1 MNELALGWRTF
12 PGDDYR
18 RVRQLGILR
27 VVTALYDV
35 PADQVWPLDRLR
47 RELCDAIEAAG
58 MRFDVVE
65 SLPVADEIMT
75 GGLAADRLLDIWC
88 GSLENIARVGVRVVT
103 YNWMLG
109 PDWCRTHQLTL
120 PDGSET
126 LAYDEA
132 AVESDAG
139 IRPLPGWLKNVDDQG
154 MQKRLDQ
161 HRTVEPDQLWD
172 GLGRFLRRVVPVA
185 NALGVKLALHPDDP
199 PWPVFGI
206 PRIITDA
213 AALDRVLGICDSPAN
228 GLCFC
233 TGSLGAS
240 LDNDLPA
247 MIRRFGARIHF
258 AHVRNVVR
266 TGPRAFYESAHHDGD
281 LDLYNVLAAFHDV
294 GFRGPMR
301 PDHGH
306 RIWNE
311 QSERPG
317 YYWITRAM
325 GASYLR
331 GIWQAVSGHARGAD
345 ARPCGP
351 TQTDRTLA
359 RLNVP
364 SLRPTSSRQVAGTV
378 DIAAPAAV
386 KRRGR

>member
-1 MNELALGWRTF
+1 MDDLRLAWRTF
-12 PGDDYR
+12 DGDDYR
-18 RVRQLGILR
+18 HVRQLGIR
-27 VVTALYDV
+27 SVVTALYNV
-35 PADQVWPLDRLR
+35 PCDQVWPLESLESLR
-47 RELCDAIEAAG
+47 KSIEAAG
-58 MRFDVVE
+58 CRFEVVE
-65 SLPVADEIMT
+65 SLPVADDIIR
-75 GGLAADRLLDIWC
+75 GGPGAETLTEIWC
-88 GSLENIARVGVRVVT
+88 RSLENIRKAGVQVVT

-109 PDWCRTHQLTL
+109 PDWCRTHWLTL

-126 LAYDEA
+126 LAFDEA
-132 AVESDAG
+132 ATQADGA
-139 IRPLPGWLKNVDDQG
+139 IKHLPGWLKNQDEAEFRQ
-154 MQKRLDQ
+154 RLDEYRQ
-161 HRTVEPDQLWD
+161 VGADQLRD
-172 GLGRFLRRVVPVA
+172 GLAKFLARVVPVA
-185 NALGVKLALHPDDP
+185 ERLEVKLALHPDDP

-281 LDLYNVLAAFHDV
+281 LDLYNVLAAFYDV

-331 GIWQAVSGHARGAD
+331 GIWQAVSGHAGGAD
-345 ARPCGP
+345 AGPCGP

-359 RLNVP
+359 RLSVP
-364 SLRPTSSRQVAGTV
+364 SLRPTSSRQVAGMV
-378 DIAAPAAV
+378 DSAVPAAV